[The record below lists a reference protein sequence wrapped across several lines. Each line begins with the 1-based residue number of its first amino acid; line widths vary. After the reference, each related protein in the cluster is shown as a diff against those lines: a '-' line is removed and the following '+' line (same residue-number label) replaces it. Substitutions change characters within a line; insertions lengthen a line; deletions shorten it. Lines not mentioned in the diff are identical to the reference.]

1 MFVILR
7 TTNNIKLYIMKIKIL
22 GPGCAK
28 CEALEKSVKEAVKEL
43 NIIADIEKVNDIIQ
57 IMNYGVINVPA
68 LVINEKVIFSGK
80 VPSVKELK
88 EIIISQ

>member
-1 MFVILR
+1 
-7 TTNNIKLYIMKIKIL
+7 MKIKIL

-28 CEALEKSVKEAVKEL
+28 CEALEKAVKEAVKEL
-43 NIIADIEKVNDIIQ
+43 NIIAEIEKVNDIIQ
-57 IMNYGVINVPA
+57 IMNYGIINVPA

-88 EIIISQ
+88 ELIVNN